1 MGQPVTG
8 PDVVGLVLAGGGA
21 SRLGGG
27 DKPLLDVGGRSILHR
42 LLQILS
48 DETTAVAISANG
60 DPARFASFRLPIL
73 PDGPFAGQGPL
84 AGVLAGLDWAI
95 SLGAR
100 TLLTSPGDI
109 PFLPPDLS
117 RSLAPAPACA
127 ASNGRDHY
135 LVALWPISVRDTL
148 HYLLA
153 GDGPRSV
160 GRFATSI
167 GMRSVAFPHLPN
179 DPFLNVNTPQD
190 LARAR
195 AMAEGR

>member
-1 MGQPVTG
+1 MTS
-8 PDVVGLVLAGGGA
+8 PDIVGLVLAGGA
-21 SRLGGG
+21 ATRLGGG
-27 DKPLLDVGGRSILHR
+27 DKPLLEIGGRSILHR
-42 LLQILS
+42 VLQILS
-48 DETTAVAISANG
+48 GETAAVAISANG
-60 DPARFASFRLPIL
+60 NPGRFASFKLPIL

-84 AGVLAGLDWAI
+84 AGILAGLDWAAR
-95 SLGAR
+95 LGAR

-109 PFLPPDLS
+109 PFLPPGLS

-135 LVALWPISVRDTL
+135 LVALWPVSVRDML
-148 HYLLA
+148 HQFLV

-160 GRFATSI
+160 GRFAASI
-167 GMRSVAFPHLPN
+167 GMRSVAFPHLPT